1 MRWVVWPEAPMPECA
16 VGGPRVWSTPTGA
29 WLIYETEDAEDPDDA
44 VQRSAVFITPAIGGV
59 LTI

>member
-1 MRWVVWPEAPMPECA
+1 MPECA